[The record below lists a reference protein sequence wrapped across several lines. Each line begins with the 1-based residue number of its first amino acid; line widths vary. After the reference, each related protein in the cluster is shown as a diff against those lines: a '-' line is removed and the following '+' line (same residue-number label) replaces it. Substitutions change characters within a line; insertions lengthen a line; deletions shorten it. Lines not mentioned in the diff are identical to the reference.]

1 MKQKKDVWVKVP
13 LWWIREAVRAMG
25 KMQAPAALVAIEL
38 LYAHWET
45 QSLTFPLANGGLAK
59 IGVSRETKRRVLRR
73 LETARLITVERRH
86 GKTSKVTLTIL

>member
-1 MKQKKDVWVKVP
+1 VVDTRGRQGDGKDAGTGV
-13 LWWIREAVRAMG
+13 
-25 KMQAPAALVAIEL
+25 LVAIEL

-45 QSLTFPLANGGLAK
+45 QSLAFPLPNGRLAK

-73 LETARLITVERRH
+73 LETVRLITVERRH